1 MLPYRVQRLK
11 DNFLYVAGPE
21 VAGLEEPKKTVL
33 LNCFLNK
40 VTIGSVY
47 PPSTEESV
55 KGMQKLMKINGLK
68 YELGSKKNKG

>member
-1 MLPYRVQRLK
+1 MLPYRVQKLK

-40 VTIGSVY
+40 VTLGSVY
-47 PPSTEESV
+47 PPVIEESV
-55 KGMQKLMKINGLK
+55 KGMQKLIKINGLD
-68 YELGSKKNKG
+68 YDLSSKKS